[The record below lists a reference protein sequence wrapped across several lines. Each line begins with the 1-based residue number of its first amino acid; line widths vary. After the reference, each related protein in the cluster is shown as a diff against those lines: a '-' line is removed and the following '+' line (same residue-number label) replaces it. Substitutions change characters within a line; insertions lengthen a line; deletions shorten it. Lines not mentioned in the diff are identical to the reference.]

1 MPMKKKD
8 DANDDTESIAS
19 TSSIG
24 TGPRTATKRGRQS
37 LNKSVSGS
45 TEQLIK
51 SPVIYFA

>member
-8 DANDDTESIAS
+8 DANEDTESIAS